1 MANFRLLSLSRFLP
15 LLVVVCTSVSLE
27 EEEFEWP
34 LYMPTAGSTTLK
46 VSPSRLLQCMYN
58 GFVHTQLVHSSFFT
72 YPSTTTID
80 AERPNYLQ
88 TTTISVSLQV

>member
-46 VSPSRLLQCMYN
+46 VSRSRSLQCMYN
-58 GFVHTQLVHSSFFT
+58 GLVHTQLVHSSFLPT
-72 YPSTTTID
+72 P
-80 AERPNYLQ
+80 AQ
-88 TTTISVSLQV
+88 